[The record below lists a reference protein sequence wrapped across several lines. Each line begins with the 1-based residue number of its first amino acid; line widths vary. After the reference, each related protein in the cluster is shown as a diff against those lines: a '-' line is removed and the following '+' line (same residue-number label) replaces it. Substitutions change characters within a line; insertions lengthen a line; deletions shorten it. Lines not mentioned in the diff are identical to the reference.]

1 MPKRTVHKKK
11 INREFLPLQE
21 KYVRHNDIKYWSI
34 AIRDMVKYTDL
45 TRAELEFLLYVYD
58 LEFFE
63 IPWAAQTYGQSRKK
77 LYERIILPLKKKGY
91 LEEYFNPTKR
101 REDVDVHFNIRRNAQ
116 KLSVSHKGR
125 HNVQRLYRKLY
136 GEEEIRY

>member
-1 MPKRTVHKKK
+1 MPKSKLHKKK
-11 INREFLPLQE
+11 LNREFLHLQE
-21 KYVRHNDIKYWSI
+21 KYVNRNYAKYYGL
-34 AIRDMVKYTDL
+34 ALRDMVKYTDL
-45 TRAELEFLLYVYD
+45 TKAELEFLVYAYD

-63 IPWAAQTYGQSRKK
+63 ITWISASYGQSRKK

-91 LEEYFNPTKR
+91 LQEYLGVGKNA
-101 REDVDVHFNIRRNAQ
+101 EDVDVYFGIRRNAQ

-125 HNVQRLYRKLY
+125 HNVQRLYRKCE

>member
-1 MPKRTVHKKK
+1 MPKSKLHKKK
-11 INREFLPLQE
+11 LNRAFLPLQD
-21 KYVRHNDIKYWSI
+21 KYVKRNYLKYYNLS
-34 AIRDMVKYTDL
+34 IRDMVKYTDL
-45 TRAELEFLLYVYD
+45 TRAELEFLMFAYD

-63 IPWAAQTYGQSRKK
+63 ITWIAEAYGQSRKK

-91 LEEYFNPTKR
+91 LQEYLGVGKNG
-101 REDVDVHFNIRRNAQ
+101 EDVDVHFNIRRNAQ

-125 HNVQRLYRKLY
+125 HNVQRTYRKIE